1 MRKRWAEYFEESAK
15 SEARLLLECI
25 YTYIKANN
33 PKKTSELLEICQNKH
48 EMETGIQPFISYLHS
63 MGMAS
68 NFYDIEDAE

>member
-48 EMETGIQPFISYLHS
+48 EMETGIQKFKSTRTLL
-63 MGMAS
+63 AS
-68 NFYDIEDAE
+68 VRVYFLETLTK